1 MAYSNISSGQA
12 GIPEQCTICE
22 HQPLSPDVCTPM
34 KSLRMTIK
42 AHLKTELKRRTAQAS
57 AASATPV
64 TAAPTPTPA
73 EAEAESAPQETPAP
87 APAQEEETPQTA
99 SEATVEAAN
108 NEGAV
113 VTSTEQH
120 DADQGDMLHTNVS
133 FSRDQFTN
141 SRALT
146 DYYYRATL
154 NQMRST
160 RPKKASMMKTRPI
173 RATWR
178 SSPNDQKPRWSS
190 LKTSNTAQEKALS
203 NSKTKHKTEHKLMAN
218 NKDLA
223 STRISRALATWTL
236 AL

>member
-1 MAYSNISSGQA
+1 MVAHSNTISGQA

-73 EAEAESAPQETPAP
+73 EVEAESAPQDTPAP
-87 APAQEEETPQTA
+87 APAQEDEAPQTA

-133 FSRDQFTN
+133 FSRDQFN
-141 SRALT
+141 NLRALT
-146 DYYYRATL
+146 DCCYRATW
-154 NQMRST
+154 NQPRNT

-173 RATWR
+173 RATWK
-178 SSPNDQKPRWSS
+178 SSPNDRKPRWRS
-190 LKTSNTAQEKALS
+190 LKTSNTAPETTLS
-203 NSKTKHKTEHKLMAN
+203 NSKSKNKTDHK
-218 NKDLA
+218 
-223 STRISRALATWTL
+223 
-236 AL
+236 